1 MTEHFGTDDF
11 GDFPLPPQLGWIHE
25 QPLLLASAS
34 ETRMALLI
42 DAGLPVMVSPS
53 DVDEDPIKAEHRAAG
68 APAEKAAEALAVA
81 KAQSVSAAYPDQ
93 ITVGADQILVLGDG
107 SDAVWFDKPANRGEA
122 HKHLQ
127 MLSGKTHRLMTATA
141 VCFNGAVQWTSLT
154 APQLSMR
161 SLSDTYIRA
170 YLETLG
176 DEALWSVG
184 GYQLEGL
191 GAQLFEAVEGDFF
204 TVLGLDLTG
213 LLQHFRAQGALLS

>member
-1 MTEHFGTDDF
+1 MTEDF

-25 QPLLLASAS
+25 LPLLLASAS

-53 DVDEDPIKAEHRAAG
+53 DVDEAPIKAEHKAAG
-68 APAEKAAEALAVA
+68 QPAEKAAEALAIA
-81 KAQSVSAAYPDQ
+81 KAKSVSAAYPDQ
-93 ITVGADQILVLGDG
+93 ITVGADQILVLGEG
-107 SDAVWFDKPANRGEA
+107 AAATWFDKPADRAEA
-122 HKHLQ
+122 QKHLQ
-127 MLSGKTHRLMTATA
+127 SLSGKTHRLMTATA
-141 VCFNGAVQWTSLT
+141 VCLNGEVQWTSLT
-154 APQLSMR
+154 APELTMR
-161 SLSDTYIRA
+161 ALSDTYIRA

-176 DEALWSVG
+176 EEALWSVG